1 MEKLKKVLYG
11 EIEDFRETGHKFVNG
26 ELNLMQFKHVSGG
39 FGVYAHKGGKEFMI
53 RLRIPS
59 GITNV
64 DEMLKVYGF
73 AEKYGLDKIHFTT
86 RQAIQLHGL
95 KIDEICDLM
104 KEALDNDIYT
114 RGAGGDYPRNV
125 AMSPLSGVDPNE
137 EFDVTPYA
145 IAIGNYFLE
154 RIYTY
159 KLPRKLKVAVSN
171 GKEDAAH
178 CTVQDL
184 GFVAVNKNG
193 KEYFQVYLGG
203 GLGQNPKMAA
213 KYEDL
218 IEPKDV
224 LYYVEGMVRMFMAEG
239 DYKNRNRARIRY
251 ILDRMGEKDF
261 LDCYRKHVKE
271 VMEKE
276 SLEIIVESKGCNKDG
291 IEIDIENPRLL
302 KQKQKGLYSVYLHPI
317 GGQLLIKDLK
327 SILDLLNKFEDVEIR
342 LAMSEGIYF
351 RNLNGNEAKQLLD
364 LTEEMSAKTKFEQS
378 ISCIG
383 VPICQIGL
391 CNSQG
396 TLNAV
401 IDYFKENNYRLD
413 ILPRIYFSGCQNSCG
428 VHQIG
433 SIGFTGKKKRVG
445 DKVDECFT
453 LFVGGAYGVGD
464 TKLGVACG
472 DIPAATIPEFLLELA
487 KKVELSNLQFD
498 NYLTA
503 KEDEFRELVKKYGV

>member
-1 MEKLKKVLYG
+1 MEKLKEVLYG
-11 EIEDFRETGHKFVNG
+11 EIEDFRKVGHKFANG
-26 ELNLMQFKHVSGG
+26 ELNLMQFKHASGG
-39 FGVYAHKGGKEFMI
+39 FGVYAHRGGKEFMI

-59 GITNV
+59 GITKV

-95 KIDEICDLM
+95 NIDEICDLM

-114 RGAGGDYPRNV
+114 RGAGGNYPRNV

-145 IAIGNYFLE
+145 KAIGNYFLE

-159 KLPRKLKVAVSN
+159 KLPRKLKVSVSN

-184 GFVAVNKNG
+184 GFVAVNKDG
-193 KEYFQVYLGG
+193 KEYFEIYLGG
-203 GLGQNPKMAA
+203 GLGQNPKIAV
-213 KYEDL
+213 KYQDL
-218 IEPKDV
+218 IEPKEI

-239 DYKNRNRARIRY
+239 DYENKNKARVRY

-261 LDCYRKHVKE
+261 LDCYRKHVNE
-271 VMEKE
+271 VKEKE
-276 SLEIIVESKGCNKDG
+276 NLEITVEPKVYNKEG
-291 IEIDIENPRLL
+291 IEIEIENPRLF

-317 GGQLLIKDLK
+317 GGQLLTKDLK
-327 SILDLLNKFEDVEIR
+327 SILDLISKFEDAEIR

-351 RNLNGNEAKQLLD
+351 RNLNGIEAKKLLD
-364 LTEEMSAKTKFEQS
+364 LTEGMSAKTKFEQS
-378 ISCIG
+378 VSCIG
-383 VPICQIGL
+383 IPICQIGL

-401 IDYFKENNYRLD
+401 MDYFKENNYRLD
-413 ILPRIYFSGCQNSCG
+413 VLPTMYFSGCQNSCG

-433 SIGFTGKKKRVG
+433 SIGFTGKKKRVL

-453 LFVGGAYGVGD
+453 LFVGGAYGIGD

-472 DIPAATIPEFLLELA
+472 DLPAAIIPEFLLELA
-487 KKVELSNLQFD
+487 KKVEASDLEFN
-498 NYLTA
+498 NYLTT
-503 KEDEFRELVKKYGV
+503 KEDEFRELAKKYEV